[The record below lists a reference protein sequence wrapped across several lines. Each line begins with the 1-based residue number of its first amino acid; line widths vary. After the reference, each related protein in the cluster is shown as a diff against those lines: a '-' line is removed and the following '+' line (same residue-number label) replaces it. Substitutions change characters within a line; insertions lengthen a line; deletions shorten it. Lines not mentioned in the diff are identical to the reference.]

1 MNKRMKKAI
10 QDSFRFPETKHKNEF
25 LMQAEVISAQEEQR
39 KKRYPIVFRV
49 SAAAA
54 AGVMALGLWSHLGS
68 RSKLSENDF
77 RDEPAIV
84 TGTIGNGESQ
94 PVTTAIW
101 NGETAN
107 VTTDVSAASSLNSTA
122 AKTTTVTAARS
133 AFTALGAGTQ
143 RTTASRSDHSS
154 RTTANTNS
162 NSNKK
167 NNTST
172 TEHTITN
179 EEKTYY
185 MNQLGTFASAFVMG
199 GNAIPMAS
207 DVEYIVPYTRMYT
220 NEETIFADIESN
232 KDIVDINDDG
242 VFDMYDCYDIYCYS
256 NFYEVPEQVK
266 DKCTAYGVPQNDL
279 SDNSVQWL
287 SYKELIRYLLVS
299 EGARS
304 ELFTADNYPDRSF
317 ANNAHGGSSSDGFIS
332 QLYSESSYLM
342 AGYPLISEAYKNNSI
357 DLDVNADG
365 FFDIND
371 YIEYIVYST
380 NVTRSKQDS
389 SDADLWAR
397 PEITTQRCEELSEKA
412 KEITHDKWLESYF
425 VWCLLE
431 TTPFRMEYTDPAF
444 YKSVIPDKYSKY
456 YRPERYFEEY
466 CEATGIKEYLFTFS
480 AQKFNSYFDEYCK
493 DVDAG
498 RRSAPDINLDGVIDR
513 KDYEASD
520 IYFGDILNGRNS
532 SKSELPTRVWN
543 NITTNCDFNNN
554 GTSGDVYDIM
564 ITQMFVLINNSELDE
579 ARSGSSYN
587 YDSNMGILIDT
598 DIPRSGDVNGDGEV
612 DMADAV
618 LIMQF
623 LADPDKYQLTDSAKF
638 NADVDGGCNGIN
650 SNDASAIQRLLLN
663 L

>member
-1 MNKRMKKAI
+1 LNKRMKKAI

-84 TGTIGNGESQ
+84 TGTIGNGENQ

-107 VTTDVSAASSLNSTA
+107 VTTEVSAASSLHSNA

-154 RTTANTNS
+154 RVTANANS
-162 NSNKK
+162 NSNTN
-167 NNTST
+167 NNTNT

-185 MNQLGTFASAFVMG
+185 MNHLGTFASAFVMG

-207 DVEYIVPYTRMYT
+207 DVEYIVPYTRMYA
-220 NEETIFADIESN
+220 NEDTIFADIDAN

-242 VFDMYDCYDIYCYS
+242 IFDMYDCYDIYCYS
-256 NFYEVPEQVK
+256 NFYEVPEQIK
-266 DKCTAYGVPQNDL
+266 DKCTAYNVPQNDI
-279 SDNSVQWL
+279 SDSDAQWL
-287 SYKELIRYLLVS
+287 SCKELVRYLLVN

-304 ELFTADNYPDRSF
+304 ELFNADNYPARSF
-317 ANNAHGGSSSDGFIS
+317 VNNAHGDSSSSGFVS

-342 AGYPLISEAYKNNSI
+342 AGYPLISEAYKNDTISF
-357 DLDVNADG
+357 DVNADG
-365 FFDIND
+365 VFDIND
-371 YIEYIVYST
+371 YVEYIVYST
-380 NVTRSKQDS
+380 NIAKIKQNVPDS
-389 SDADLWAR
+389 DLWVR
-397 PEITTQRCEELSEKA
+397 PETTTQRCEELSEKA
-412 KEITHDKWLESYF
+412 MEITHDKWLESYF

-431 TTPFRMEYTDPAF
+431 NTPFRMEYADPAF
-444 YKSVIPDKYSKY
+444 YKALIPAKYSKY

-466 CEATGIKEYLFTFS
+466 CEATGIKEYLFTFN

-520 IYFGDILNGRNS
+520 IYFGDILNGRNA
-532 SKSELPTRVWN
+532 SKSELPPRIWN

-564 ITQMFVLINNSELDE
+564 ITQMFVLINSSESGE

-587 YDSNMGILIDT
+587 YDSNMGILIDD